1 MFVGGCMM
9 LWWVLFYL
17 RHLILMLIKYMYYI
31 VDLQNMGNQAS
42 IEGVGYPMTNVKKDQ
57 TVYSIIG
64 PNNNETIKI
73 GEAWKQFQIL
83 KELTREIE

>member
-31 VDLQNMGNQAS
+31 VDL
-42 IEGVGYPMTNVKKDQ
+42 
-57 TVYSIIG
+57 
-64 PNNNETIKI
+64 
-73 GEAWKQFQIL
+73 
-83 KELTREIE
+83 